1 MRMPVLSYFPVVG
14 TIFFGVLTLVNNR
27 LAPMPLQTSQTV
39 GIPAPFKAPP
49 EEAQSITSANKLAAE
64 KRS

>member
-1 MRMPVLSYFPVVG
+1 MRMPVLSYFLVVG
-14 TIFFGVLTLVNNR
+14 TILFGVLTLVSNR
-27 LAPMPLQTSQTV
+27 LAPMPLQPSQTI

-49 EEAQSITSANKLAAE
+49 ESITSANKLAAE